1 MLHIFRTPFPKN
13 NSRRLFLEGLFKK
26 IYQKGCSW
34 NCGSYLAKESVAE
47 IYPWC
52 NYYARVRG
60 KENLGLLIPNT
71 SRISQQGKSPIG
83 LSAFSKV
90 LFDWFVGHFGFV
102 TIQFM
107 MPLYD
112 LLKAFPLFTYACYQ
126 HRPVEMK
133 KILGGWEFIKKMLT
147 NLLSWLGGWFNW
159 SRLKCP
165 EILNRVEVGNAN
177 FRHK

>member
-112 LLKAFPLFTYACYQ
+112 LLKAFSLFTYACYQ